1 MHEELGASPALF
13 ARGFVSSAA
22 EVPMSA
28 QKIPHRAFTL
38 VELLVVIA
46 IIAVLIAI
54 LLPALGAA
62 REQANAAKCLS
73 NLRQI
78 GISAQLYAA
87 DHDQNLP
94 TIEPWPS
101 QPVFPSDS
109 GVETLLN
116 ALKAYGVT
124 ETVLQC
130 RTDIAGP
137 QYYTKEGSSY
147 EWCPMANGQNVQSVK
162 SVWEGNMPGLTLSRL
177 ILAFDYTN
185 VHHEYSN
192 VLFGDGHVAA
202 AN

>member
-1 MHEELGASPALF
+1 MKTQVSP
-13 ARGFVSSAA
+13 GG
-22 EVPMSA
+22 
-28 QKIPHRAFTL
+28 FTL
-38 VELLVVIA
+38 IEMVLVIGIVACLCALLMPTIT
-46 IIAVLIAI
+46 
-54 LLPALGAA
+54 ALQQ
-62 REQANAAKCLS
+62 RANSTACAS

-101 QPVFPSDS
+101 QPVYPSDS

-130 RTDIAGP
+130 RADIAGP